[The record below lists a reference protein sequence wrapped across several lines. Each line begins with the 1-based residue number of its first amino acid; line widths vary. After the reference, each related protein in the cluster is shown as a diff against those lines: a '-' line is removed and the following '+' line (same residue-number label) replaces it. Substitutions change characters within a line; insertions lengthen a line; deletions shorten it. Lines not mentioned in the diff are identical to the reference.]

1 MEGYAKRYGASYT
14 DYFSGNFF
22 GNAVLPS
29 LLHED
34 PRYYQKGHRQHRY
47 PCPVGGWKHGMVQ
60 TR

>member
-14 DYFSGNFF
+14 DYFTGNFF

-34 PRYYQKGHRQHRY
+34 PRYYQRGKAVF
-47 PCPVGGWKHGMVQ
+47 CPRPMGGWKYRMVQ
-60 TR
+60 A